1 MLNTRHASCAEN
13 ATKRELNNVR
23 LTQRGIPR
31 KTRCLYMRVYKIRV
45 GPETYVVC
53 ADVTAGKGRK
63 RLVGAI
69 DSLVNSRAESK
80 LGFSW

>member
-1 MLNTRHASCAEN
+1 MY
-13 ATKRELNNVR
+13 
-23 LTQRGIPR
+23 G
-31 KTRCLYMRVYKIRV
+31 IRV